1 MVEDGAVGGLVHRGH
16 PRAVVLAGEAGDVHL
31 ERHGAH
37 GGLEV
42 EERVWRDVEPLGDV
56 VRVGLVRVRVSVG
69 VKVRVRVRVRVRVGV
84 GVRVR
89 VRVRAP
95 LTMAVERPTKRMV
108 CMPVCEAMYRMRET
122 MISSMGPRSSPSRW
136 ISSMI
141 TRPTLVGV
149 GVEGKA

>member
-1 MVEDGAVGGLVHRGH
+1 MR
-16 PRAVVLAGEAGDVHL
+16 
-31 ERHGAH
+31 
-37 GGLEV
+37 
-42 EERVWRDVEPLGDV
+42 
-56 VRVGLVRVRVSVG
+56 
-69 VKVRVRVRVRVRVGV
+69 V

-141 TRPTLVGV
+141 TRPTLVGI
-149 GVEGKA
+149 GVRGKA